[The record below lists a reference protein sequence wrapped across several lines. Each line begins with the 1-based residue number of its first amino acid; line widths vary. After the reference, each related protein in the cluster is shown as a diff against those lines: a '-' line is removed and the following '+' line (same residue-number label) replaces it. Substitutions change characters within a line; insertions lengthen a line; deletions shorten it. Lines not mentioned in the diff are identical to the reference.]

1 MKQELF
7 KQYAIIKSQ
16 IKLLEEQAKELQPAL
31 MAEFEEANTD
41 TIESDDGLFTV
52 NAKKNWIYTEAVQD
66 LELQVKEKQA
76 EEKATGL
83 ATYDEVKYLVF
94 KSKLAKQV

>member
-1 MKQELF
+1 MNKSLF
-7 KQYAIIKSQ
+7 SAYASIKKQ
-16 IKLLEEQAKELQPAL
+16 IKALEEQAKELQPQL

-52 NAKKNWIYTEAVQD
+52 NAKKTWIFTEQVAE
-66 LELQVKEKQA
+66 LEKQVKEKQA

-83 ATYDEVKYLVF
+83 ATFDESKYLVF
-94 KSKLAKQV
+94 KEKK